1 MPVIPGI
8 NKDIT
13 LISKDLNEKIH
24 EPKHQ
29 RNLVL
34 IIVCIALLLDNML
47 YMVIVPIIP
56 EHLHKIEME
65 EQARL
70 TTRTTLSIH
79 HTMSPMLGTNLAV
92 NTKLNS
98 KNVKDDDSDSNE
110 SGEKKA
116 TKQQSSVGRGNVKAK
131 SATAISLLNASPH
144 KHHNMSATPN
154 PKKLKEDA
162 DDKEDIWVGL
172 LFASKAMV
180 QLVIGPFRYL
190 PIYSVNQLHKS
201 VKNFCQTT
209 KILKLLFFVR

>member
-13 LISKDLNEKIH
+13 LISKDLNERIH

-65 EQARL
+65 QQARL
-70 TTRTTLSIH
+70 TTRTTLSFH
-79 HTMSPMLGTNLAV
+79 HTLSPVLMTNLAS
-92 NTKLNS
+92 LNS
-98 KNVKDDDSDSNE
+98 NNNNNQIQNVKNNNVKDNGENSDE
-110 SGEKKA
+110 SDEKKA
-116 TKQQSSVGRGNVKAK
+116 IKQQSSVGRGNVKAK

-144 KHHNMSATPN
+144 RHNMSVTPAT
-154 PKKLKEDA
+154 KKLNNNEDG
-162 DDKEDIWVGL
+162 KEDIWVGL

-180 QLVIGPFRYL
+180 QLFVGPFRYL
-190 PIYSVNQLHKS
+190 PIY
-201 VKNFCQTT
+201 F
-209 KILKLLFFVR
+209 IDFLLTMQIS